1 MENSDRKRKI
11 FIFANCLVQNKE
23 KDGWVN
29 TFLDQ
34 EKLLW

>member
-11 FIFANCLVQNKE
+11 FIFANCLVQNNE